1 MADLVRKRKGKPD
14 SPQTWMKEGTEIA
27 IRRSIRSIDSN
38 RLTLDVPLTDAID
51 AKYLDKM
58 PAVVI
63 KTPAFQRLSQ
73 CGIESLQI
81 VSPPHEGTLKGGK
94 YISVA
99 LKGDT
104 EDCWVKDIVM
114 REYSFACGYGLSH
127 LS

>member
-1 MADLVRKRKGKPD
+1 MPNNKNH
-14 SPQTWMKEGTEIA
+14 I
-27 IRRSIRSIDSN
+27 SN
-38 RLTLDVPLTDAID
+38 EDTT
-51 AKYLDKM
+51 
-58 PAVVI
+58 
-63 KTPAFQRLSQ
+63 RLSQ